1 MIQKLAFALLA
12 SSSLYLANAQ
22 TQLKGWHAAPNL
34 IYLQPATPVVKPAF
48 TGISAGNNAYNSV
61 YDSEGKLLLYVAGN
75 NVYNKFDQAIASLS
89 ASSVGPTGLQNN
101 IEIIPNPSNNTC
113 SNKYYIVY
121 AEGYC
126 CGTSTLVRYIHI
138 DMNLNSGLGA
148 VIGSPVTLL
157 TMASSGFPTYATSKI
172 VSGKRYFYLAGAQI
186 AGDMDVRK
194 FDVTATAIGSPVLI
208 AGPLNGSAQ
217 AAELELSDAGD
228 KLAWVEGSQYGTATG
243 TNDVNMI
250 YLNPSTGL
258 STGAPNYIFS
268 TNSPNYVWK
277 GIEFD
282 KTGNKLYVTKSG
294 TGILVKDLTVAASV
308 PPNLIASTA
317 NFSNSMLEKS
327 YNGNEIICGS
337 KATNQ
342 VRSIVTSTDLLS
354 SWTITGYSLP
364 SLLYGNNMVLMPSQI
379 DGENY
384 DASGTI
390 NVDVDIY
397 NVSTSTTWNTITNP
411 FYALQQNSYLGTL
424 TSFPKVRVARQIN
437 IPLGYSITADQM
449 NFEFQTNAEWNVNGG
464 ANLSLNGTIL
474 QAHPCGLM
482 WRGVS
487 VNNNAVTN
495 ASNFTMINSG
505 AYLPIIYDAIRGAEI
520 NGTNVT
526 TSINSSV
533 FNLNEKDL
541 VLNSVNPGS
550 TSVTKS
556 LFLATSPLRD
566 QSKGQVLS
574 TSGTTRYGITGIE
587 ANTTGS
593 STNKLLIGSATAGN
607 GNYFES
613 GQYGVRSYQTDIV
626 IQNNEFVEADLT
638 AVSADAAFAGARETD
653 VISNTFTH
661 NRTDTW
667 VVFGCNQ
674 KTYKNTFTN
683 TREFSMRWHYNYGNT
698 FITGD
703 ATSGAFAN
711 TFQGYGWAGIV
722 ISDCDHT
729 STQIDI
735 HRNVFKNAPWAG
747 SVLISE
753 ATLTS
758 AAKTYDH
765 YAINNNSFS
774 NVMAAVKIL
783 NVKGNAATSWDGD
796 LTTTP
801 KFDIQNNTISFSTAY
816 DVSTKAIHVENSWMN
831 RAFNNTVT
839 SDNSADW
846 QNSGIFFVNAPG
858 SLIKRN
864 VVQAGIGINLG
875 LDVTESNI
883 LCNTLKY
890 GAVGIG
896 PGWSWLRSSGVPHGE
911 SGIRGRQNTFIS
923 NGTDISLYY
932 CYTSNYQWISPNT
945 TSIVYTPGGAYGTN
959 IVYSTAEPSPCG
971 SGNTRMGSDAE
982 TANPEIYTE
991 TSEDA
996 IPENYRSE
1004 VMAAHNAGKLFAEKK
1019 DALASGAPVKADD
1032 NTSLLA
1038 MAQHRYD
1045 TKDYAGCR
1053 HALRQTQGQL
1063 SPVEKNMTTVLTI
1076 LADQGLEKR
1085 HDYTAA
1091 EKASLENIA
1100 QSDSRVGG
1108 QGVHYARGI
1117 LLSHYNLHYSDPYQP
1132 KDPALLKRQNTKD
1145 LSGKHATAAK
1155 AVYPNPAST
1164 ELTIATSG
1172 SPRQITVYNS
1182 LGQKVYSQ
1190 AHAETVTLDISSWQK
1205 GIYMLEL
1212 TENNQTV
1219 SHKFVVQ

>member
-1 MIQKLAFALLA
+1 MAMIRKLAFALLA
-12 SSSLYLANAQ
+12 SSGLYLAHAQ
-22 TQLKGWHAAPNL
+22 TQLKGWHLAPTAINFQGTPSVLPGAFSSYAA
-34 IYLQPATPVVKPAF
+34 F
-48 TGISAGNNAYNSV
+48 AGSNSI
-61 YDSEGKLLLYVAGN
+61 YDSEGKLLFYIARNASVFGI
-75 NVYNKFDQAIASLS
+75 YNKFNQLLGTLPSLYIRTSEIAIVPSPDNNGCSSNRYFILYPGQGSCGFGLCGEMHYAEVDMNANAGLGQYITNTNPAFGYVGSSEGAPVAVSKVISGKRFVYFINNLNQVEMHELS
-89 ASSVGPTGLQNN
+89 SAGVSSTANYITGTNAVNAINSDL
-101 IEIIPNPSNNTC
+101 ELSNNGD
-113 SNKYYIVY
+113 KIAYP
-121 AEGYC
+121 A
-126 CGTSTLVRYIHI
+126 
-138 DMNLNSGLGA
+138 GLGA
-148 VIGSPVTLL
+148 IGSIAVMPLN
-157 TMASSGFPTYATSKI
+157 SSGLSA
-172 VSGKRYFYLAGAQI
+172 
-186 AGDMDVRK
+186 
-194 FDVTATAIGSPVLI
+194 GSPYI
-208 AGPLNGSAQ
+208 FTTSGSNNIRG
-217 AAELELSDAGD
+217 LEFNNNGD
-228 KLAWVEGSQYGTATG
+228 KLFYSISISG
-243 TNDVNMI
+243 I
-250 YLNPSTGL
+250 YVKELT
-258 STGAPNYIFS
+258 
-268 TNSPNYVWK
+268 SPFN
-277 GIEFD
+277 I
-282 KTGNKLYVTKSG
+282 TTVTTSYK
-294 TGILVKDLTVAASV
+294 
-308 PPNLIASTA
+308 
-317 NFSNSMLEKS
+317 NFLLEKS
-327 YNGNEIICGS
+327 PDGNYILCADAGTIRGID
-337 KATNQ
+337 AT
-342 VRSIVTSTDLLS
+342 TYALS
-354 SWTITGYSLP
+354 LWTLSYALP
-364 SLLYGNNMVLMPSQI
+364 QGNAGLVLMPDQI

-384 DASGTI
+384 DATGSI

-397 NVSTSTTWNTITNP
+397 NVSASATWNTGTNP
-411 FYALQQNSYLGTL
+411 FYALQQNSYLGSL

-437 IPLGYSITADQM
+437 IPIGYSITADQM

-505 AYLPIIYDAIRGAEI
+505 TYLPIIYDAIRGAEI

-556 LFLATSPLRD
+556 LFLATAPLRD

-593 STNKLLIGSATAGN
+593 STNKLLIGSATASN

-613 GQYGVRSYQTDIV
+613 GQYGVRSYRTDIV
-626 IQNNEFVEADLT
+626 IQNNEFVDADLT

-674 KTYKNTFTN
+674 TTYKNTFTN

-698 FITGD
+698 FKAGD
-703 ATSGAFAN
+703 AASGAFAN
-711 TFQGYGWAGIV
+711 TFQGYGWAAIA
-722 ISDCDHT
+722 ISECSDS
-729 STQIDI
+729 STKIDI
-735 HRNVFKNAPWAG
+735 HRNVFQNAPWAG
-747 SVLISE
+747 GVLISE

-783 NVKGNAATSWDGD
+783 NVKGNAVTSWDGD
-796 LTTTP
+796 LTATP

-816 DVSTKAIHVENSWMN
+816 DAATRAIHVENSWMN

-846 QNSGIFFVNAPG
+846 QNSGILFVNAPG

-875 LDVTESNI
+875 LDVMESNI

-890 GAVGIG
+890 GVVGIG

-959 IVYSTAEPSPCG
+959 IVYSTVEPSPCG

-982 TANPEIYTE
+982 AANPEIYAGN
-991 TSEDA
+991 SEDA
-996 IPENYRSE
+996 IPENYVSE
-1004 VMAAHNAGKLFAEKK
+1004 VMAAQNAAKLFAEKK
-1019 DALASGAPVKADD
+1019 DALASGAPEKAGD
-1032 NTSLLA
+1032 NTGLLA

-1045 TKDYAGCR
+1045 AKDYAGCR
-1053 HALRQTQGQL
+1053 HALRQVQRKL
-1063 SPVEKNMTTVLTI
+1063 SLVEQNMATVLTI
-1076 LADQGLEKR
+1076 LADRALEKR
-1085 HDYTAA
+1085 QDYSAA
-1091 EKASLENIA
+1091 EKASLESIA
-1100 QSDSRVGG
+1100 QSDSRTGG

-1132 KDPALLKRQNTKD
+1132 KDPNSLKRQNTND
-1145 LSGKHATAAK
+1145 LSGKHAAVAG

-1164 ELTIATSG
+1164 ELTIEATG
-1172 SPRQITVYNS
+1172 SRQQITVYNS

-1190 AHAETVTLDISSWQK
+1190 AHAETITLDISSWQK
-1205 GIYMLEL
+1205 GIYLLEL

>member
-1 MIQKLAFALLA
+1 MIRKLALMLLA
-12 SSSLYLANAQ
+12 LSGLYQSKAQ
-22 TQLKGWHAAPNL
+22 TQLKGWHLAPTAINFQGTPSVFPGAFSSYAA
-34 IYLQPATPVVKPAF
+34 F
-48 TGISAGNNAYNSV
+48 AGSNSI
-61 YDSEGKLLLYVAGN
+61 YDSEGKLLFYIARNASVFGI
-75 NVYNKFDQAIASLS
+75 YNKFNQLLGTLPLLYIRTSEIAIVPSPDNNGC
-89 ASSVGPTGLQNN
+89 SSNRYFVLYPAQSSCGFGLCG
-101 IEIIPNPSNNTC
+101 ELH
-113 SNKYYIVY
+113 Y
-121 AEGYC
+121 AE
-126 CGTSTLVRYIHI
+126 V
-138 DMNLNSGLGA
+138 DMNANAGLGQYITNTNPAFGYVGSSEGAPFA
-148 VIGSPVTLL
+148 V
-157 TMASSGFPTYATSKI
+157 SKVI
-172 VSGKRYFYLAGAQI
+172 SGKRFVYFI
-186 AGDMDVRK
+186 
-194 FDVTATAIGSPVLI
+194 SN
-208 AGPLNGSAQ
+208 LNQ
-217 AAELELSDAGD
+217 VEMHELSSAG
-228 KLAWVEGSQYGTATG
+228 VSSTANYITG
-243 TNDVNMI
+243 TNDVNAINSDLELSNNGDKIAYPAGLGSIGSIAVMP
-250 YLNPSTGL
+250 LNTSGL
-258 STGAPNYIFS
+258 SAGSPYIFS
-268 TNSPNYVWK
+268 TSGSNNIRGLEFNNSGDKLFYSISISGIYVK
-277 GIEFD
+277 ELTSPF
-282 KTGNKLYVTKSG
+282 NVT
-294 TGILVKDLTVAASV
+294 TVTTSYK
-308 PPNLIASTA
+308 NCL
-317 NFSNSMLEKS
+317 LEKS
-327 YNGNEIICGS
+327 LNGNHILCADAGTIRGID
-337 KATNQ
+337 A
-342 VRSIVTSTDLLS
+342 STYALS
-354 SWTITGYSLP
+354 PWTLSYALP
-364 SLLYGNNMVLMPSQI
+364 QGNAGLVLMPDQI

-384 DASGTI
+384 DASGSI

-397 NVSTSTTWNTITNP
+397 NVSASATWNTTSNP
-411 FYALQQNSYLGTL
+411 FYALQQNSYLGSL

-437 IPLGYSITADQM
+437 IPIGYSITADQM
-449 NFEFQTNAEWNVNGG
+449 NFEFQINAEWNVNGG
-464 ANLSLNGTIL
+464 ANLSLNGSIL

-487 VNNNAVTN
+487 VNNNAVSN
-495 ASNFTMINSG
+495 VSNFTMINSG

-520 NGTNVT
+520 NGNNVT

-533 FNLNEKDL
+533 FNLNEKNL

-566 QSKGQVLS
+566 QTKGQVLS

-587 ANTTGS
+587 ANTTGTG
-593 STNKLLIGSATAGN
+593 TNKLLIGSATAGN

-613 GQYGVRSYQTDIV
+613 GQYGVRSNQTDIV
-626 IQNNEFVEADLT
+626 IQNNDFVDVDLT
-638 AVSADAAFAGARETD
+638 AVSADAAFAGTRETD

-674 KTYKNTFTN
+674 TAYKNTFTN

-698 FITGD
+698 FNAGH
-703 ATSGAFAN
+703 ATNAALAN
-711 TFQGYGWAGIV
+711 TFQGYGWAAIA

-747 SVLISE
+747 SVIISE

-796 LTTTP
+796 LTSTP

-816 DVSTKAIHVENSWMN
+816 DVTTKAIHVENSWNN

-890 GAVGIG
+890 GVVGIG
-896 PGWSWLRSSGVPHGE
+896 PGWSWLRGSGVPHGE

-932 CYTSNYQWISPNT
+932 CYTSTYQWISPNT
-945 TSIVYTPGGAYGTN
+945 SSIVYTPGGTYGTN
-959 IVYSTAEPSPCG
+959 IIYSTVEPSPCG
-971 SGNTRMGSDAE
+971 AGNTRMDSNAE
-982 TANPEIYTE
+982 TSTPGMYAETDDEI
-991 TSEDA
+991 
-996 IPENYRSE
+996 PGNYMSE
-1004 VMAAHNAGKLFAEKK
+1004 VMATQQAGKLFAEKK
-1019 DALASGAPVKADD
+1019 EALTLGTATRAGD
-1032 NTSLLA
+1032 NMSLLA
-1038 MAQHRYD
+1038 IAQHRYD
-1045 TKDYAGCR
+1045 TKDYTACR
-1053 HALRQTQGQL
+1053 QALTQLQGQPSL
-1063 SPVEKNMTTVLTI
+1063 VGKNMATVLAI

-1085 HDYTAA
+1085 SHYTTA
-1091 EKASLENIA
+1091 EKSTLEHIA

-1132 KDPALLKRQNTKD
+1132 KDPTLLKRQNTSAMSEKN
-1145 LSGKHATAAK
+1145 GAAAK
-1155 AVYPNPAST
+1155 AIYPNPAST
-1164 ELTIATSG
+1164 ELTIEHTG
-1172 SPRQITVYNS
+1172 SLQHITVYNS
-1182 LGQKVYSQ
+1182 IGQRVYSQ
-1190 AHAETVTLDISSWQK
+1190 AHSETKTLDVSSWQK

-1212 TENNQTV
+1212 TENNKTIN
-1219 SHKFVVQ
+1219 HKFVVQ